1 MSCTIGDTDLLGSML
16 CDTSAAMVQFVYLPV
31 QLATSDLQSSSCV
44 AYDEC
49 VSDSI
54 DHPGGTQP
62 LGRAELLGIF
72 AFWTVLA
79 VLTAANRLADQGDFT
94 LSAVP
99 RAVPIGLAFQQMYLW
114 ALLTPLVFWL
124 AGRFSVEQSNTSVK
138 ILILILIGIVIAF
151 SVDLLN
157 WTIVRNFASRSQMP
171 SGLSGASD
179 GAVVFG
185 GSHGRGSASGTFSV
199 LRGPMI
205 LNHFIIYW
213 GVLSAG
219 LARDYFL
226 RFRARERE
234 TARLKAET
242 AQLQTQLAEARLSA
256 LNAQLNPH
264 FLFNTLHAVS
274 SLVERDPR
282 GVRRMIA
289 RLSEL
294 LRYTLD
300 GGAEHEVVLAQEIAF
315 LERYLEIMQIRFQG
329 QLEIDV
335 QIGDDARDALVP
347 NLILQ
352 PLVENAVKHG
362 VDKVSGT
369 GKIRILARRELDR
382 LVLSVSDN
390 GPGPQKIAKLDEAGV
405 GLANI
410 RQRLEQVYGSAQSLT
425 LAESPNGGTIA
436 QIVMPFRTRVE
447 LRTTVVAAKANR

>member
-1 MSCTIGDTDLLGSML
+1 
-16 CDTSAAMVQFVYLPV
+16 VQLVYLPV
-31 QLATSDLQSSSCV
+31 QLATNRLQTCSCQS
-44 AYDEC
+44 YDEY
-49 VSDSI
+49 VSDI
-54 DHPGGTQP
+54 MDNPGGTQP
-62 LGRAELLGIF
+62 LGRAELLGVF

-79 VLTAANRLADQGDFT
+79 LLTAANRMADQGDFA

-99 RAVPIGLAFQQMYLW
+99 HAIPIGLAFQQMFVW
-114 ALLTPLVFWL
+114 ALLTPLMFWM
-124 AGRFSVEQSNTSVK
+124 AGRFNLEQSNTGVK
-138 ILILILIGIVIAF
+138 ILILVIIGIVISF

-157 WTIVRNFASRSQMP
+157 STIVRQFATTSQGPRM
-171 SGLSGASD
+171 A
-179 GAVVFG
+179 
-185 GSHGRGSASGTFSV
+185 SASHVGGGFGRARGPGVGGTFGV
-199 LRGPMI
+199 FRGPMI
-205 LNHFIIYW
+205 LNHFILFW
-213 GVLSAG
+213 GLLSAG
-219 LARDYFL
+219 FARDYFL

-234 TARLKAET
+234 TSRLQAET

-264 FLFNTLHAVS
+264 FLFNTLHAIS

-294 LRYTLD
+294 LRYTLE
-300 GGAEHEVVLAQEIAF
+300 GGTEHEVMLGQEIAF

-335 QIGDDARDALVP
+335 QIADEARDALVP

-369 GKIRILARRELDR
+369 GKIRILARRESDR
-382 LVLSVSDN
+382 LLLSVSDN
-390 GPGPQKIAKLDEAGV
+390 GPGPQKIARLDEAGV

-410 RQRLEQVYGSAQSLT
+410 RQRLEQLYGSAQSLT
-425 LAESPNGGTIA
+425 LAEAPNGGTVA
-436 QIVMPFRTRVE
+436 QIVMPFRTRTE
-447 LRTTVVAAKANR
+447 IRTTVVVAKANR

>member
-1 MSCTIGDTDLLGSML
+1 MRLVFS
-16 CDTSAAMVQFVYLPV
+16 PV
-31 QLATSDLQSSSCV
+31 QLAPNDLQRSSRA

-49 VSDSI
+49 VSDTI
-54 DHPGGTQP
+54 DYPGGTQP
-62 LGRAELLGIF
+62 LGRAELLGVF
-72 AFWTVLA
+72 AFWTMLA
-79 VLTAANRLADQGDFT
+79 VLTAANRLADQGDLT

-99 RAVPIGLAFQQMYLW
+99 HAVPIGLAFQQMYVW

-124 AGRFSVEQSNTSVK
+124 AGRFSVEQSNTWVK
-138 ILILILIGIVIAF
+138 ILILVVIGIVIAF

-157 WTIVRNFASRSQMP
+157 STIVRNFAAHRRAP
-171 SGLSGASD
+171 AGISGALH

-185 GSHGRGSASGTFSV
+185 GSHGPGTPGGTFSV

-205 LNHFIIYW
+205 LNHFIIFC
-213 GVLSAG
+213 GVLAAG
-219 LARDYFL
+219 FARDYFL

-234 TARLKAET
+234 TARLQAET

-362 VDKVSGT
+362 VDKVLGT
-369 GKIRILARRELDR
+369 GKIRILARKEVDR

-410 RQRLEQVYGSAQSLT
+410 RQRLEQLYGSAQSLT
-425 LAESPNGGTIA
+425 LAESPNGGTVA
-436 QIVMPFRTRVE
+436 QIVMPFRTRAE
-447 LRTTVVAAKANR
+447 LRTTVVVAKANR

>member
-1 MSCTIGDTDLLGSML
+1 MSDTIDR
-16 CDTSAAMVQFVYLPV
+16 
-31 QLATSDLQSSSCV
+31 
-44 AYDEC
+44 
-49 VSDSI
+49 
-54 DHPGGTQP
+54 PGGTQP
-62 LGRAELLGIF
+62 LGRAELLGVF

-79 VLTAANRLADQGDFT
+79 LLTAANRLADQGTFT
-94 LSAVP
+94 LNAVP
-99 RAVPIGLAFQQMYLW
+99 RAVPIGLAFQQMYVW
-114 ALLTPLVFWL
+114 ALLTPLVFWI
-124 AGRFSVEQSNTSVK
+124 AGRFSIEQSNTGMK
-138 ILILILIGIVIAF
+138 ILILVVIGIVIAY

-157 WTIVRNFASRSQMP
+157 STIVRNFAENVP
-171 SGLSGASD
+171 SPGT
-179 GAVVFG
+179 
-185 GSHGRGSASGTFSV
+185 GSASHVGRGLSRARGPGAGGIFGV

-205 LNHFIIYW
+205 LNHFILYW
-213 GVLSAG
+213 GVLAAG
-219 LARDYFL
+219 FARDYFL
-226 RFRARERE
+226 RFRGRERD
-234 TARLKAET
+234 TARLQAET

-264 FLFNTLHAVS
+264 FLFNTLHAIS

-300 GGAEHEVVLAQEIAF
+300 GGSEHEVLLAQEIAF

-335 QIGDDARDALVP
+335 DIGDEARDALVP

-369 GKIRILARRELDR
+369 GRIKILARRESDR

-390 GPGPQKIAKLDEAGV
+390 GPGPQKIARLDEAGV

-410 RQRLEQVYGSAQSLT
+410 RQRLEQLYGSAQSLT
-425 LAESPNGGTIA
+425 LAEAPSGGTVA
-436 QIVMPFRTRVE
+436 QISMPFRTRTE
-447 LRTTVVAAKANR
+447 IRTTVVAARANQ

>member
-1 MSCTIGDTDLLGSML
+1 VSWDA
-16 CDTSAAMVQFVYLPV
+16 SAAPVQFVYLPV
-31 QLATSDLQSSSCV
+31 QLATSDLQSLSCG

-49 VSDSI
+49 VSDTI
-54 DHPGGTQP
+54 DPPGGTQP
-62 LGRAELLGIF
+62 LGRAELLGVF

-79 VLTAANRLADQGDFT
+79 VLTAANRMADQGDFT

-99 RAVPIGLAFQQMYLW
+99 HAVPIGLAFQQMYLW
-114 ALLTPLVFWL
+114 ALLTPLLFWL
-124 AGRFSVEQSNTSVK
+124 AGRFSIEQSSTWVK
-138 ILILILIGIVIAF
+138 ILILVAIGIVIAF

-157 WTIVRNFASRSQMP
+157 STLVRTFAGRGRGSPGMGDAAR
-171 SGLSGASD
+171 

-185 GSHGRGSASGTFSV
+185 GSHRPGLAGGTFSV

-219 LARDYFL
+219 FARDYFL

-234 TARLKAET
+234 TARLQAET
-242 AQLQTQLAEARLSA
+242 AQLHAQLAEARLSA

-300 GGAEHEVVLAQEIAF
+300 GGADHEVGLAQEIAF

-329 QLEIDV
+329 QLEIEV
-335 QIGDDARDALVP
+335 QIGDEARDALVP

-369 GKIRILARRELDR
+369 GKIKIMAGRDADR
-382 LVLSVSDN
+382 LVLAVSDN
-390 GPGPQKIAKLDEAGV
+390 GPGPQKIARLDEAGV

-410 RQRLEQVYGSAQSLT
+410 RQRLEQLYGSAQSLT
-425 LAESPNGGTIA
+425 LAEAPSGGTVA
-436 QIVMPFRTRVE
+436 QIVLPFRTRAE
-447 LRTTVVAAKANR
+447 LRTTVVVAEASR

>member
-1 MSCTIGDTDLLGSML
+1 
-16 CDTSAAMVQFVYLPV
+16 
-31 QLATSDLQSSSCV
+31 
-44 AYDEC
+44 
-49 VSDSI
+49 VSDTV

-62 LGRAELLGIF
+62 LGRAEMLGVF
-72 AFWTVLA
+72 AFWTALA
-79 VLTAANRLADQGDFT
+79 LLTAANRLADQGDFI

-99 RAVPIGLAFQQMYLW
+99 RAVPVGLAFQQMYVW
-114 ALLTPLVFWL
+114 ALLTPLMFWL
-124 AGRFSVEQSNTSVK
+124 AGRFNVEHSNLVAK
-138 ILILILIGIVIAF
+138 VLILIVIGIVIAF

-157 WTIVRNFASRSQMP
+157 STLVRNFAV
-171 SGLSGASD
+171 GTG
-179 GAVVFG
+179 G
-185 GSHGRGSASGTFSV
+185 GSHGARGFGRSGGPGAGGTFGV

-205 LNHFIIYW
+205 LNHFLLYW

-219 LARDYFL
+219 FARDYFL
-226 RFRARERE
+226 RFQARERE
-234 TARLKAET
+234 TARLQAET
-242 AQLQTQLAEARLSA
+242 AQLHAQLAEARLSA

-264 FLFNTLHAVS
+264 FLFNTLHAIS

-300 GGAEHEVVLAQEIAF
+300 GGAEHEVALGQEIAF

-335 QIGDDARDALVP
+335 QIRDDARDALVP

-362 VDKVSGT
+362 VDKISAT
-369 GKIRILARRELDR
+369 GRIRILARREEDR

-390 GPGPQKIAKLDEAGV
+390 GPGPQRIAKLDEAGV

-410 RQRLEQVYGSAQSLT
+410 RQRLEQLYGSAQSLT
-425 LAESPNGGTIA
+425 LTESPGGGTLA
-436 QIVMPFRTRVE
+436 QIVMPFRTRAE
-447 LRTTVVAAKANR
+447 IRTTIVAAGGNR

>member
-1 MSCTIGDTDLLGSML
+1 MQL
-16 CDTSAAMVQFVYLPV
+16 VYSRV
-31 QLATSDLQSSSCV
+31 QLATNGLQTSSCG

-49 VSDSI
+49 VNATI

-62 LGRAELLGIF
+62 LSRAELLGVF

-79 VLTAANRLADQGDFT
+79 VLTAANRLVDQGDFT
-94 LSAVP
+94 LNAVP
-99 RAVPIGLAFQQMYLW
+99 HSVPIGLAFQQMYMW
-114 ALLTPLVFWL
+114 ALLTPFIFLL
-124 AGRFSVEQSNTSVK
+124 AGQFTLEQSNTWVK
-138 ILILILIGIVIAF
+138 VVILVVIGIVIAF

-157 WTIVRNFASRSQMP
+157 GTIVRSFASSSQTLGGGGA
-171 SGLSGASD
+171 SHSGA
-179 GAVVFG
+179 GFG
-185 GSHGRGSASGTFSV
+185 RSHGPGSGGPFAV

-219 LARDYFL
+219 FARDYFL

-234 TARLKAET
+234 TARLQGET

-264 FLFNTLHAVS
+264 FLFNTLHAIS

-300 GGAEHEVVLAQEIAF
+300 GGAEHEVALGQEIAF

-335 QIGDDARDALVP
+335 QIGDEARDALVP

-369 GKIRILARRELDR
+369 GKIRILARRDNDR

-390 GPGPQKIAKLDEAGV
+390 GPGPQRIARLDEAGV

-410 RQRLEQVYGSAQSLT
+410 RQRLEQLYGSAQSLT
-425 LAESPNGGTIA
+425 LAEAPSGGTVA
-436 QIVMPFRTRVE
+436 QIVMPFRTRAE
-447 LRTTVVAAKANR
+447 IRTTVVAEASR

>member
-1 MSCTIGDTDLLGSML
+1 MLG
-16 CDTSAAMVQFVYLPV
+16 V
-31 QLATSDLQSSSCV
+31 
-44 AYDEC
+44 
-49 VSDSI
+49 
-54 DHPGGTQP
+54 
-62 LGRAELLGIF
+62 F
-72 AFWTVLA
+72 AFWTALA
-79 VLTAANRLADQGDFT
+79 LLTAANRLADQGDFI

-99 RAVPIGLAFQQMYLW
+99 RAVPVGLAFQQMYVW
-114 ALLTPLVFWL
+114 ALLTPLMFWL
-124 AGRFSVEQSNTSVK
+124 AGRFNVEHSNLVAK
-138 ILILILIGIVIAF
+138 VLILIVIGIVIAF

-157 WTIVRNFASRSQMP
+157 STLVRNFAV
-171 SGLSGASD
+171 GTG
-179 GAVVFG
+179 G
-185 GSHGRGSASGTFSV
+185 GSHGARGFGRSGGPGAGGTFGV

-205 LNHFIIYW
+205 LNHFLLYW

-219 LARDYFL
+219 FARDYFL
-226 RFRARERE
+226 RFQARERE
-234 TARLKAET
+234 TARLQAET
-242 AQLQTQLAEARLSA
+242 AQLHAQLAEARLSA

-264 FLFNTLHAVS
+264 FLFNTLHAIS

-300 GGAEHEVVLAQEIAF
+300 GGAEHEVALGQEIAF

-335 QIGDDARDALVP
+335 QIRDDARDALVP

-362 VDKVSGT
+362 VDKISAT
-369 GKIRILARRELDR
+369 GRIRILARREEDR

-390 GPGPQKIAKLDEAGV
+390 GPGPQRIAKLDEAGV

-410 RQRLEQVYGSAQSLT
+410 RQRLEQLYGSAQSLT
-425 LAESPNGGTIA
+425 LTESPGGGTLA
-436 QIVMPFRTRVE
+436 QIVMPFRTRAE
-447 LRTTVVAAKANR
+447 IRTTIVAAGGNR

>member
-1 MSCTIGDTDLLGSML
+1 VSVSVVSTRWTLRFASVPASLSPPARPCCDLHARASQVRLVFS
-16 CDTSAAMVQFVYLPV
+16 PV
-31 QLATSDLQSSSCV
+31 QLAPNDLQRLSG
-44 AYDEC
+44 APYDEC
-49 VSDSI
+49 VSDRT
-54 DHPGGTQP
+54 DHPGRTQL
-62 LGRAELLGIF
+62 LGRVELLGVF

-79 VLTAANRLADQGDFT
+79 VLTAANRLADQRDTMF
-94 LSAVP
+94 SAVP
-99 RAVPIGLAFQQMYLW
+99 HAIPIALAFQQMYTW

-124 AGRFSVEQSNTSVK
+124 AGRFSVDRSTTSLK
-138 ILILILIGIVIAF
+138 ILILILIGIVIAY

-157 WTIVRNFASRSQMP
+157 SNLVGYFGARPHLPGPSRS
-171 SGLSGASD
+171 GA
-179 GAVVFG
+179 FG
-185 GSHGRGSASGTFSV
+185 I

-205 LNHFIIYW
+205 LNHFILYW
-213 GVLSAG
+213 GVLAAG
-219 LARDYFL
+219 FARDYFL

-234 TARLKAET
+234 TARLQAET

-300 GGAEHEVVLAQEIAF
+300 GGGEHEVVLAQEVAF

-329 QLEIDV
+329 QLEIDI
-335 QIGDDARDALVP
+335 QIGDDASDALVP
-347 NLILQ
+347 SLILQ

-369 GKIRILARRELDR
+369 GKIRILVRREVDR

-410 RQRLEQVYGSAQSLT
+410 RQRLEHLYGSAQSLT
-425 LAESPNGGTIA
+425 LAESPSGGTVA
-436 QIVMPFRTRVE
+436 QIEMPFRSRAE
-447 LRTTVVAAKANR
+447 LRTTVVAAEANR

>member
-1 MSCTIGDTDLLGSML
+1 MSDTM
-16 CDTSAAMVQFVYLPV
+16 
-31 QLATSDLQSSSCV
+31 
-44 AYDEC
+44 
-49 VSDSI
+49 

-62 LGRAELLGIF
+62 LGRAELLGVF

-79 VLTAANRLADQGDFT
+79 LLTAANRMADQGDFT

-99 RAVPIGLAFQQMYLW
+99 HAIPIGLAFQQMYVW
-114 ALLTPLVFWL
+114 ALLTPLMFWM
-124 AGRFSVEQSNTSVK
+124 AGRFNLEQSNTGVK
-138 ILILILIGIVIAF
+138 ILILVIIGIVIAF

-157 WTIVRNFASRSQMP
+157 STIVRQFATTPQSPRR
-171 SGLSGASD
+171 AS
-179 GAVVFG
+179 ASHVG
-185 GSHGRGSASGTFSV
+185 GGFGRGRGPGAGGTFGV
-199 LRGPMI
+199 FRGPMI
-205 LNHFIIYW
+205 LNHFILFW
-213 GVLSAG
+213 GLLSAG
-219 LARDYFL
+219 FARDYFL
-226 RFRARERE
+226 RFRARELE
-234 TARLKAET
+234 TSRLQAET

-264 FLFNTLHAVS
+264 FLFNTLHAIS

-294 LRYTLD
+294 LRYTLE
-300 GGAEHEVVLAQEIAF
+300 GGTEHEVMLGQEIAF

-335 QIGDDARDALVP
+335 QIADEARDALVP
-347 NLILQ
+347 SLILQ

-369 GKIRILARRELDR
+369 GKIRILARRESDR

-390 GPGPQKIAKLDEAGV
+390 GPGPQKIARLDEAGV

-410 RQRLEQVYGSAQSLT
+410 RQRLEQLYGSAQSLT
-425 LAESPNGGTIA
+425 LADASAGGTVA
-436 QIVMPFRTRVE
+436 QIVMPFRTRTE
-447 LRTTVVAAKANR
+447 IRTTVVVAKANR